1 MILLFYSDESGSH
14 PTVPEIL
21 AMKSDTGK
29 TYDCR
34 VDTFSLAM
42 TFMVM
47 SVTELRDST
56 PRYLL
61 WKDVIVPNDK
71 LWPSADEVADVLKA
85 RNYAVFS
92 GNDALLNV
100 IAKALCTPS
109 ERYDPQG
116 FQSAFAGVA

>member
-1 MILLFYSDESGSH
+1 
-14 PTVPEIL
+14 
-21 AMKSDTGK
+21 MKSDTGK
-29 TYDCR
+29 AYDFK
-34 VDTFSLAM
+34 VDTFSMAM

-47 SVTELRDST
+47 SVTELQGST
-56 PRYLL
+56 ERYRL
-61 WKDVIVPNDK
+61 WKDVIVPKGK
-71 LWPSADEVADVLKA
+71 LWPSANEVADVLKA

-92 GNDALLNV
+92 GNDGLLNV